1 MCFDSSSSS
10 SQASS
15 TTTKDMRVAGG
26 NSSTNISAD
35 NSSITV
41 SDAGAIHDAF
51 GFAAQVSQNA
61 FAGVAASDAATADQ
75 VKQALASVQ
84 AAWSDAKQGEQK
96 ILVGLGVVVV
106 AIVGVAA
113 LKKG

>member
-10 SQASS
+10 SQSS
-15 TTTKDMRVAGG
+15 ATTTKDMRVAGG

-51 GFAAQVSQNA
+51 GFAAQVSANA
-61 FAGVAASDAATADQ
+61 FAGVAQADSATADQ

-84 AAWSDAKQGEQK
+84 QAWSDAKQGEQK
-96 ILVGLGVVVV
+96 ILVAMGVIVVGLV
-106 AIVGVAA
+106 ATAA
-113 LKKG
+113 IKKG